1 MKPTWRYRR
10 NLLFSI
16 AELVGALSAIISAVV
31 VVEKWTKGKL
41 TTWLLKPVFDRLD
54 AIDTKIYKM
63 DKEQCMNFLNE
74 FIADLENG
82 AHKNQYQIKRAHD
95 IYKHYEED
103 LDGNSYIKEQW
114 DRVVLKHNG
123 GEN

>member
-1 MKPTWRYRR
+1 MKPTWRDRR
-10 NLLFSI
+10 NLLISI
-16 AELVGALSAIISAVV
+16 AELVGALSAIIGAVV
-31 VVEKWTKGKL
+31 VVEKWTKGKM

-54 AIDTKIYKM
+54 AIDKKIYKM

-82 AHKNQYQIKRAHD
+82 VHKNQYQIKRAHD
-95 IYKHYEED
+95 IYNHYEVD

-114 DRVVLKHNG
+114 DRVVLRHKG
-123 GEN
+123 GEK